1 MTEPTAPMSEEEK
14 KAKKKLVNEI
24 FAFMWEDLKK
34 RELKDQNIIGDFL
47 NIHEM
52 DAKKEL

>member
-1 MTEPTAPMSEEEK
+1 MIEPTAPMSEEEK

-24 FAFMWEDLKK
+24 FAVMWEDLKK
-34 RELKDQNIIGDFL
+34 RELQDQNIIGDFL